1 MGLLLPRNEPKAR
14 TPGLATKIDTPWH
27 GEKFPYAHP
36 MMNDHG
42 GDMISKR
49 WTRDFAVSD
58 EDVEFLINTLL
69 EKETPMTTVELSLL
83 LIEQRL
89 EEERS
94 ALEAKYKDTRVYVPS
109 EAYEVGDRLIFTE
122 MEMAT
127 ATVQTVRSGNNE
139 SYGDFD
145 VIGVTFD
152 EDEHNNGKQREFAAK
167 FAQEHRL
174 NELAADNPLEQQEN
188 LTPERILQAGR
199 RNILLAV
206 HEALRGNDTLKRV
219 AGYWFPAD
227 LVLETNIGTL
237 HLAEAVLDMAGG
249 GPLATEEII
258 KQIGGIGDAAIQ
270 LQIFS
275 LNLAM
280 NSDDRFE
287 EVGPLGRV
295 LWYLRSMEPE
305 YIHKVPDLLK
315 HTPVDYDDDLL
326 SDEMFDLETE
336 LDDEYTDIEFEGELL
351 KATTTLI
358 YPHRRAGTLPL
369 NAKNSAVFPDAR
381 TARIYIELIDG
392 QDEEK
397 YDGWML
403 QEHRY
408 VYGLQEYYTKHRLPV
423 GAYITVERG
432 KEPGQIIVS
441 HEAYKPR
448 TEWIRILT
456 PNNNRINFE
465 SRKRAI
471 GAEYDDL
478 IIIGVDDLEAMDK
491 LAEMYRKKSLAAIMR
506 EIIQELGK
514 LTPQGTVHAV
524 TLYSAVNVVRRSAP
538 GPIFATLTANPD
550 FEDVGDHYW
559 KLSS

>member
-1 MGLLLPRNEPKAR
+1 ML
-14 TPGLATKIDTPWH
+14 
-27 GEKFPYAHP
+27 
-36 MMNDHG
+36 
-42 GDMISKR
+42 SKR
-49 WTRDFAVSD
+49 WTRDFTVSD

-83 LIEQRL
+83 LIQQRL
-89 EEERS
+89 EEERE
-94 ALEAKYKDTRVYVPS
+94 ALEAQYKDSRIYVPS
-109 EAYEVGDRLIFTE
+109 EEYKAGDRLIFTE

-127 ATVQTVRSGNNE
+127 ATVEKVRSGNND

-145 VIGVTFD
+145 VISVTFD
-152 EDEHNNGKQREFAAK
+152 DDAHNNGKKREFAAK
-167 FAQEHRL
+167 FQNEHRL
-174 NELAADNPLEQQEN
+174 NELAAENPLEQQES

-199 RNILLAV
+199 RDILRAV
-206 HEALRGNDTLKRV
+206 HEALRESETLKRV

-227 LVLETNIGTL
+227 LVLDTNIGTL
-237 HLAEAVLDMAGG
+237 HLAEAVLDMSGG
-249 GPLATEEII
+249 GPLPTEEII
-258 KQIGGIGDAAIQ
+258 NQIGGIGDAALQ
-270 LQIFS
+270 LQVFS

-287 EVGPLGRV
+287 EVGPLGKV

-305 YIHKVPDLLK
+305 YIHTVPELLK

-336 LDDEYTDIEFEGELL
+336 LDDEFTDIEFEGELL

-381 TARIYIELIDG
+381 TPRIYIEIIDA
-392 QDEEK
+392 QDDET

-403 QEHRY
+403 PEHRY
-408 VYGLQEYYTKHRLPV
+408 VYGLLDYYTKHRLPV
-423 GAYITVERG
+423 GAYVTVERG

-448 TEWIRILT
+448 TEWIRILI
-456 PNNNRINFE
+456 PDKNRITFE
-465 SRKRAI
+465 NRKRAI
-471 GAEYDDL
+471 GAEYDDQ
-478 IIIGVDDLEAMDK
+478 IIIGVDDLEAMDE
-491 LAEMYRKKSLAAIMR
+491 LAKNNRRQPLASIMR
-506 EIIQELGK
+506 DVIREMGK
-514 LTPQGTVHAV
+514 LTPQGAVHAV

-559 KLSS
+559 KLSN

>member
-1 MGLLLPRNEPKAR
+1 ML
-14 TPGLATKIDTPWH
+14 
-27 GEKFPYAHP
+27 
-36 MMNDHG
+36 
-42 GDMISKR
+42 SKR

-83 LIEQRL
+83 LIEKRL
-89 EEERS
+89 EQERET
-94 ALEAKYKDTRVYVPS
+94 LEAKYKDTRVYVPAES
-109 EAYEVGDRLIFTE
+109 YKVGDRVIFTE
-122 MEMAT
+122 MDMAT
-127 ATVQTVRSGNNE
+127 ATVQSVRSGNNE
-139 SYGDFD
+139 SYGDFE

-152 EDEHNNGKQREFAAK
+152 DDEHNNGKQREFAAS
-167 FAQEHRL
+167 FQSDHRL
-174 NELAADNPLEQQEN
+174 NQLSTESPLAQQEN

-199 RNILLAV
+199 RNILRAV

-237 HLAEAVLDMAGG
+237 HLAEAVLDIAGG
-249 GPLATEEII
+249 GPLPTEEII
-258 KQIGGIGDAAIQ
+258 KQIGGIGDASIQ

-287 EVGPLGRV
+287 EVGPLGKV

-305 YIHKVPDLLK
+305 YIHKVPQILQ

-336 LDDEYTDIEFEGELL
+336 LDDEFTDIEFEGELQ

-381 TARIYIELIDG
+381 TSRIYIELIDG
-392 QDEEK
+392 QDGETF
-397 YDGWML
+397 DGWML
-403 QEHRY
+403 PEYRY
-408 VYGLQEYYTKHRLPV
+408 VYGLLEYYTKHRLPV
-423 GAYITVERG
+423 GAYVTVERG
-432 KEPGQIIVS
+432 KEPGQILVS

-456 PNNNRINFE
+456 PNNNRIAFE
-465 SRKRAI
+465 NRKRAI
-471 GAEYDDL
+471 GAKYDDL
-478 IIIGVDDLEAMDK
+478 IIIGVDDLEAADALTK
-491 LAEMYRKKSLAAIMR
+491 AHGKKALATIMR
-506 EIIQELGK
+506 EIIRELGK

-524 TLYSAVNVVRRSAP
+524 TLYSAVNVIRRSAP

-559 KLSS
+559 KLNN